1 MKKFLFF
8 IPILLVSCLNSDQV
22 DKETLPITSVDS
34 TKEEVFF
41 IDSSSTTNGDGDGSS
56 GGSYSD
62 NNEIHD
68 DSVYTESSNES
79 NVDLG
84 RILYV
89 VPDTMYVMKNYEI
102 VIRISNSQSNNLIFQ
117 NLERQM
123 IRAESETRI
132 IRTTGKMQV
141 ELIDPQKSYFN
152 ITSINSNKQLVDSTF
167 TEWKFNVQPIKS
179 GTNRLDLVVSIFIED
194 DIKQISYSDEIYV
207 RTNPKAQIA
216 DFWFTNWKWILE
228 KLILPLITWFI
239 GYWMG
244 KKKK

>member
-1 MKKFLFF
+1 
-8 IPILLVSCLNSDQV
+8 
-22 DKETLPITSVDS
+22 
-34 TKEEVFF
+34 
-41 IDSSSTTNGDGDGSS
+41 
-56 GGSYSD
+56 
-62 NNEIHD
+62 
-68 DSVYTESSNES
+68 
-79 NVDLG
+79 
-84 RILYV
+84 
-89 VPDTMYVMKNYEI
+89 
-102 VIRISNSQSNNLIFQ
+102 
-117 NLERQM
+117 M